1 MPRNRERDI
10 KEGIRERWRERK
22 TENKSFSHTLL
33 AF

>member
-22 TENKSFSHTLL
+22 TEKNRE
-33 AF
+33 